1 MADSVGGLPHLALL
15 DSPGSAP
22 ALLPLTML
30 GGLPMRKD
38 PTGLYDYEVTAAD
51 LFCGAGGTSTGLVEA
66 VEELE
71 REHGIKVRLRLT
83 AVNHWDVAIET
94 HSANHTFAQH
104 ACSSLTGVDPQT
116 VIPGP
121 LDLLVASPECT
132 HHSNARGGR
141 PMSDQSRSSGDDVVR
156 WIRLKR
162 PGMVIIE
169 NVREYRSW
177 GPLGKNGRPI
187 KSRKG
192 EFYQRFLQQI
202 RDLGYTVEERLI
214 CCADNGDPT
223 TRTRLFI
230 YCRRQVGAPI
240 AWPAPAYS
248 KHPDELLVGGTQKW
262 LTARDHVIDWSERGT
277 SILMRR
283 KMLSPNT
290 WRRIFAGL
298 RKFSSIDLE
307 PWREELYAEC
317 AGKPVAPAPSAGAV
331 RPEEAYVVKLYGTSG
346 AAPSDAPLD
355 TVTGQG
361 GHLAVAM
368 PAFLL
373 GQQSPAAP
381 RSVDE
386 PAPTVAGAGAIS
398 HVEPSIIQ
406 YNGTADARSVD
417 GPAGTVTGKDRF
429 GLVEGDSF
437 LVANFNERDGQKPR
451 THSVDGP
458 APTVT
463 HRGAGDL
470 VQTSFIITAS
480 HGVDDRTGNERR
492 AHSADAPL
500 GAVTGSSDYGC
511 VQPDVLP
518 FLSEFHSE
526 KPGEPARVVPV
537 TSPLPTQTAEPRFGL
552 TQPEAFMLSAGGPVV
567 GPRSVDEPAH
577 TVLTRDHVG
586 MAESVIIGA
595 GGPSKSGEPQSVNEP
610 LRTVLGENH
619 KAIAEP
625 HLITVNHGEKAGED
639 AAARVQS
646 VDAPIAAVTSKIG
659 QALVAPEPVIVPM
672 PPKEDRRVVGARLV
686 HYYDERLPG
695 APLRR
700 AILIEFACG
709 VKCLLDVLFRMLR
722 PRELA
727 RAQSFPPGYKF
738 SGTVS
743 DIVKQIGNAV
753 PVKTAKALCKCALL
767 QLPPM
772 EAHA

>member
-1 MADSVGGLPHLALL
+1 MSLALV
-15 DSPGSAP
+15 PGAGSAP
-22 ALLPLTML
+22 LPPIMV
-30 GGLPMRKD
+30 GGLPMRRD

-66 VEELE
+66 VEDLE
-71 REHGIKVRLRLT
+71 REYGIKVRLRLT

-104 ACSSLTGVDPQT
+104 ACSSLVGVDPLA

-202 RDLGYTVEERLI
+202 RELGYTVEERLI

-230 YCRRQVGAPI
+230 YCRRQVDAPI

-277 SILMRR
+277 SILTRR

-298 RKFSSIDLE
+298 RKFSGIDLE
-307 PWREELYAEC
+307 PWREQIYAEC
-317 AGKPVAPAPSAGAV
+317 AGKPMSPGPAAAGAV
-331 RPEEAYVVKLYGTSG
+331 PPEEAYVVKLFGTST
-346 AAPSDAPLD
+346 AAPADAPLD

-373 GQQSPAAP
+373 GQQSGSVA

-386 PAPTVAGAGAIS
+386 PVPILAADGSIS
-398 HVEPSIIQ
+398 QVVPNIIQ

-417 GPAGTVTGKDRF
+417 EPAGTVTGKDRF
-429 GLVEGDSF
+429 GLVEGDPF
-437 LVANFNERDGQKPR
+437 LIANFNERAGQTPR

-470 VQTSFIITAS
+470 VQ
-480 HGVDDRTGNERR
+480 
-492 AHSADAPL
+492 
-500 GAVTGSSDYGC
+500 
-511 VQPDVLP
+511 PDMMP

-537 TSPLPTQTAEPRFGL
+537 TAPLPTQTAEPRFGL
-552 TQPEAFMLSAGGPVV
+552 TQPEAFMLSAGGPEV

-610 LRTVLGENH
+610 MRTVLGENH

-625 HLITVNHGEKAGED
+625 HLIAVNHGEKPGED
-639 AAARVQS
+639 AAARAQS

-672 PPKEDRRVVGARLV
+672 PPKEDRRVVAARLV
-686 HYYDERLPG
+686 HYYDERQPG

-738 SGTVS
+738 IGTVS

-753 PVKTAKALCKCALL
+753 PVKTADRKSVV
-767 QLPPM
+767 
-772 EAHA
+772 